1 MAHAHRPLWTCPR
14 CGKQY
19 VTRNMWHSCVVVPL
33 ESHFVNRPRARELF
47 DAFLAAVRTT
57 GPITVSVSK
66 TRIEIMTRA
75 RFTGAQVRRD
85 YLKVGLWLKRRVES
99 PRFTKVEHLGQS
111 DWLYYFDIRDE
122 SDIDDELL
130 TLLRESR
137 TVGDQRS

>member
-1 MAHAHRPLWTCPR
+1 MALLRGCAAGVALRQPPAR
-14 CGKQY
+14 Q
-19 VTRNMWHSCVVVPL
+19 
-33 ESHFVNRPRARELF
+33 RAIRRLSGGGTH
-47 DAFLAAVRTT
+47 DRTD
-57 GPITVSVSK
+57 TVSVSK

-130 TLLRESR
+130 ALLRESR